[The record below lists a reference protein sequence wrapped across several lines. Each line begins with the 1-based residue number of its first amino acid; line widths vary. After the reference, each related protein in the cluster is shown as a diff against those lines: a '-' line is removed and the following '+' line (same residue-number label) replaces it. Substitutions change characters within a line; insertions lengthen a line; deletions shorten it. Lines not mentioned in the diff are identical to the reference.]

1 MADSS
6 LSPVELSRCIH
17 SIRTLCFPIRVMM
30 HRHFPPSFSS
40 PHRLCPS
47 FSIISLLNSES
58 SCYPPFFDPR
68 FHMNPALAV
77 IRSTI
82 LPLEIVFLEGT
93 PLFPSCSLCLIA
105 MYRRVGIGCFRLPLV
120 KAPWSWLYR
129 IYE

>member
-1 MADSS
+1 
-6 LSPVELSRCIH
+6 
-17 SIRTLCFPIRVMM
+17 
-30 HRHFPPSFSS
+30 
-40 PHRLCPS
+40 
-47 FSIISLLNSES
+47 
-58 SCYPPFFDPR
+58 
-68 FHMNPALAV
+68 MNPALAV